1 MRYYYKVLEVEEN
14 ATQDEIKK
22 AHRRLSVLNHPD
34 KYQDP
39 KEKLEAQEKQKQ
51 INIAYSILG
60 VPEKRLIYDETG
72 GDFSLEKI
80 IELANKE
87 VTVLFQGLMKVN
99 FDKNK
104 LFNLAQDSIRLLI
117 KEKKYIKTQKSNE
130 IWEMEARIIFLRSVI
145 KDKADSHMKH
155 LRYAVIEEIKEL
167 ETKIANSGI
176 DKLDFEIFVHE
187 KSIDILEGNYPREE
201 VKDVGD
207 DFFGVDR
214 TTTGESIFSRYH
226 ISTKYT

>member
-1 MRYYYKVLEVEEN
+1 MRYYYKVLEVEED
-14 ATQDEIKK
+14 ATQGEIKK

-34 KYQDP
+34 KYQDQE
-39 KEKLEAQEKQKQ
+39 EKLEAQEKQKQ

-60 VPEKRLIYDETG
+60 VSEKRLIYDETG

-80 IELANKE
+80 IEMADKE
-87 VTVLFQGLMKVN
+87 VTGLFQGLMKVN
-99 FDKNK
+99 FDKNN

-117 KEKKYIKTQKSNE
+117 KEKKDIKDQKERE

-155 LRYAVIEEIKEL
+155 LRYAAIEEIKNL
-167 ETKIANSGI
+167 ETEIANSGI
-176 DKLDFEIFVHE
+176 DKLDFEMYVHE

-207 DFFGVDR
+207 DFFAINR
-214 TTTGESIFSRYH
+214 TPQGESILTRFNIRPKH
-226 ISTKYT
+226 T